1 MVPSW
6 PPVVVGVVVLAV
18 LLLSIAFAFL
28 QFQTMK
34 PQLHRFFGF
43 AI

>member
-6 PPVVVGVVVLAV
+6 PPVVVGVVVAV
-18 LLLSIAFAFL
+18 LLLSIAIAFL

-34 PQLHRFFGF
+34 LQLDRFFGF

>member
-6 PPVVVGVVVLAV
+6 PPVVVGVVVAV
-18 LLLSIAFAFL
+18 LLLSIAIAFL

-34 PQLHRFFGF
+34 LQLHRFFGL